1 MTKRTSPTA
10 STKKSELKLT
20 PKEVA
25 IVRKLYGKLDE
36 QGMRLKISNDG
47 NASKIELDYPSQAI
61 GNLLF
66 MHSIGTADLDF
77 ANGIVSQLAGIAGK
91 DEQKLNFLLSVIK
104 GFNPRDQMEA
114 MISALIGAAYETS
127 MMSARRLAG
136 AVSLDDREIAARN
149 FNRATGAFTSLTD
162 ALKRYRTG
170 GPQNV
175 TLQHVN
181 VSEGGQA
188 IVANVTQNRQEATSE
203 HPPSSPPP
211 LTH

>member
-1 MTKRTSPTA
+1 
-10 STKKSELKLT
+10 
-20 PKEVA
+20 
-25 IVRKLYGKLDE
+25 
-36 QGMRLKISNDG
+36 
-47 NASKIELDYPSQAI
+47 
-61 GNLLF
+61 
-66 MHSIGTADLDF
+66 
-77 ANGIVSQLAGIAGK
+77 
-91 DEQKLNFLLSVIK
+91 
-104 GFNPRDQMEA
+104 
-114 MISALIGAAYETS
+114 